1 MSIAIADENFFNKGL
16 KLFKDKKYED
26 ARFMFERG
34 IVFNPKDS
42 NSYLYLAK
50 IYNIQEDQDK
60 EEKNLEATLLIEPNN
75 EEAILMSMKIALER
89 SNYSKVKDLSNTFS
103 KVCKKLCNENKEIL
117 DTLANIE
124 PKKMS
129 LDKNLNKILIID
141 FGSQFTQLIARR
153 IRESGVYSEII
164 SHKKVKNK
172 NIDNSIKGI
181 ILSGGPLNVYQIN
194 KYSFDKRIIENQI
207 PVLGICFGH
216 QILSKLNG
224 GRVKQS
230 KYREFGLANIRKKRE
245 SILTKNFFNKKNIN
259 KVWMSHADQVS
270 KLPKNFNVI
279 ASSQNSKF
287 AIIENKKK
295 NFYGVQFHPEVTH
308 TENGKKLINNFIFL
322 ICKIKRNWSSKDQ
335 KIKLIKDVQN
345 LVGKNKVICALS
357 GGVDSSVVAQLLN
370 KAIGKNLFCIFVNT
384 GLLRKNEEIQVVK
397 TFKKKLKINLIYVNA
412 ENEFLRKLNN
422 VSDPEKKRKIIGNL
436 FIKIFERY
444 AKRIKNVKFLAQGT
458 LYPDLIESKSV
469 TGSQTSKI
477 KSHHNVGGLPKKMKL
492 KLVEPLKFLFK
503 DEVRKLGLE
512 LKLSKEIISR
522 HPFPGPGLAI
532 RMPGIITKEKIKILK
547 EADNYFIQALREHNL
562 YNKIWQAYA
571 ALLPVKTVGVMGD
584 NRTYEYLC
592 LLRAITSED
601 GMTADFYD
609 FKKSF
614 IQMISNKI
622 VNSIRGVNRVVYDV
636 TSKPPSTIEL
646 E

>member
-1 MSIAIADENFFNKGL
+1 
-16 KLFKDKKYED
+16 
-26 ARFMFERG
+26 
-34 IVFNPKDS
+34 
-42 NSYLYLAK
+42 
-50 IYNIQEDQDK
+50 
-60 EEKNLEATLLIEPNN
+60 
-75 EEAILMSMKIALER
+75 
-89 SNYSKVKDLSNTFS
+89 
-103 KVCKKLCNENKEIL
+103 
-117 DTLANIE
+117 
-124 PKKMS
+124 MS
-129 LDKNLNKILIID
+129 LEKNLNKILIID

-153 IRESGVYSEII
+153 IRESGVFSEII
-164 SHKKVKNK
+164 SHKKIKNK
-172 NIDNSIKGI
+172 NINNSIKGI
-181 ILSGGPLNVYQIN
+181 ILSGGPLNVYEIN
-194 KYSFDKRIIENQI
+194 KYSFDKKIIENQI
-207 PVLGICFGH
+207 PILGICFGH

-224 GRVKQS
+224 GKVKQS
-230 KYREFGLANIRKKRE
+230 KYREFGLANIHKKKE
-245 SILTKNFFNKKNIN
+245 SVLTKNFFNSKNVN

-270 KLPKNFNVI
+270 KLPKNFRVV

-287 AIIENKKK
+287 AIIENIKKK
-295 NFYGVQFHPEVTH
+295 FYGVQFHPEVTH
-308 TENGKKLINNFIFL
+308 TENGKKLINNFIFS
-322 ICKIKRNWSSKDQ
+322 ICKIKRNWSPKDQ
-335 KIKLIKDVQN
+335 KIKLIEEIREF
-345 LVGKNKVICALS
+345 VGNKKVICALS

-370 KAIGKNLFCIFVNT
+370 KAIGKKLYCIFVNT

-397 TFKKKLKINLIYVNA
+397 TFKKKLNINLIYVNA
-412 ENEFLRKLNN
+412 EKEFLRKLANI
-422 VSDPEKKRKIIGNL
+422 SDPEKKRKIIGNL
-436 FIKIFERY
+436 FIKIFEKY
-444 AKRIKNVKFLAQGT
+444 GKKIKNVKFLAQGT

-512 LKLSKEIISR
+512 LNLNKEIISR

-532 RMPGIITKEKIKILK
+532 RMPGIITKQKIEILK
-547 EADNYFIQALREHNL
+547 EADYYFIKALKEHNL
-562 YNKIWQAYA
+562 YHKIWQAYA

-601 GMTADFYD
+601 GMTADFYE

-614 IQMISNKI
+614 IQEISNKI
-622 VNSIRGVNRVVYDV
+622 VNSIRGINRVVYDI

>member
-1 MSIAIADENFFNKGL
+1 
-16 KLFKDKKYED
+16 
-26 ARFMFERG
+26 
-34 IVFNPKDS
+34 
-42 NSYLYLAK
+42 
-50 IYNIQEDQDK
+50 
-60 EEKNLEATLLIEPNN
+60 
-75 EEAILMSMKIALER
+75 
-89 SNYSKVKDLSNTFS
+89 
-103 KVCKKLCNENKEIL
+103 
-117 DTLANIE
+117 
-124 PKKMS
+124 MS
-129 LDKNLNKILIID
+129 LDQNLGKILIVD

-153 IRESGVYSEII
+153 VREIGVFSEIV
-164 SHKKVKNK
+164 SHKKIKVK
-172 NIDNSIKGI
+172 NIDNTIKGI

-194 KYSFDKRIIENQI
+194 KYSFDKKILQLNI

-224 GRVKQS
+224 GKVKQS
-230 KYREFGLANIRKKRE
+230 KHREFGLANIYKKNN
-245 SILTKNFFNKKNIN
+245 SLLTANFFKKSNTK

-270 KLPKNFNVI
+270 KIPKNFKVV
-279 ASSQNSKF
+279 ASSTNSKF
-287 AIIENKKK
+287 AIVEDKIK

-308 TENGKKLINNFIFL
+308 TENGKKLISNFVFL
-322 ICKIKRNWSSKDQ
+322 ICKIKKNWSSKDQ
-335 KIKLIKDVQN
+335 KLQLIKDVRSQ
-345 LVGKNKVICALS
+345 VGSSKVICALS

-370 KAIGKNLFCIFVNT
+370 KAIGKKLYCIFVNT
-384 GLLRKNEEIQVVK
+384 GLLRKNEEAQVVQ
-397 TFKKKLKINLIYVNA
+397 TFKKRLKMNLIYVNA
-412 ENEFLRKLNN
+412 EKEFLKKLTN

-444 AKRIKNVKFLAQGT
+444 AKKIKNVKFLAQGT

-477 KSHHNVGGLPKKMKL
+477 KSHHNVGGLPKRMKL

-512 LKLSKEIISR
+512 LNLSNEIISR

-547 EADNYFIQALREHNL
+547 EADYYFIQALRDHGL
-562 YNKIWQAYA
+562 YHKIWQAYA

-601 GMTADFYD
+601 GMTADFYE

-614 IQMISNKI
+614 MQTISNKI
-622 VNSIRGVNRVVYDV
+622 INSIRGINRVVYDV

>member
-1 MSIAIADENFFNKGL
+1 
-16 KLFKDKKYED
+16 
-26 ARFMFERG
+26 
-34 IVFNPKDS
+34 
-42 NSYLYLAK
+42 
-50 IYNIQEDQDK
+50 
-60 EEKNLEATLLIEPNN
+60 
-75 EEAILMSMKIALER
+75 
-89 SNYSKVKDLSNTFS
+89 
-103 KVCKKLCNENKEIL
+103 
-117 DTLANIE
+117 
-124 PKKMS
+124 MS

-370 KAIGKNLFCIFVNT
+370 KAIGKKLFCIFVNT

-444 AKRIKNVKFLAQGT
+444 AKRINNVKFLAQGT

>member
-1 MSIAIADENFFNKGL
+1 
-16 KLFKDKKYED
+16 
-26 ARFMFERG
+26 
-34 IVFNPKDS
+34 
-42 NSYLYLAK
+42 
-50 IYNIQEDQDK
+50 
-60 EEKNLEATLLIEPNN
+60 
-75 EEAILMSMKIALER
+75 
-89 SNYSKVKDLSNTFS
+89 
-103 KVCKKLCNENKEIL
+103 
-117 DTLANIE
+117 
-124 PKKMS
+124 MS

-224 GRVKQS
+224 GSVKQS

-245 SILTKNFFNKKNIN
+245 SILIKNFFNKKNIN

-287 AIIENKKK
+287 AIIENRKK

-370 KAIGKNLFCIFVNT
+370 KAIGKKLFCIFVNT

>member
-1 MSIAIADENFFNKGL
+1 
-16 KLFKDKKYED
+16 
-26 ARFMFERG
+26 
-34 IVFNPKDS
+34 
-42 NSYLYLAK
+42 
-50 IYNIQEDQDK
+50 
-60 EEKNLEATLLIEPNN
+60 
-75 EEAILMSMKIALER
+75 
-89 SNYSKVKDLSNTFS
+89 
-103 KVCKKLCNENKEIL
+103 
-117 DTLANIE
+117 
-124 PKKMS
+124 MS

-245 SILTKNFFNKKNIN
+245 SILIKNFFNKKNIN

-370 KAIGKNLFCIFVNT
+370 KAIGKKLFCIFVNT

-412 ENEFLRKLNN
+412 ENEFLKKLSNI
-422 VSDPEKKRKIIGNL
+422 SDPEKKRKIIGNL